1 MSYSLIFFL
10 ALFFIFLFFLIRIFI
25 NKRIETIPKKR
36 ININKKIHVKNSIDL
51 NVIKIPSKIKEIDS
65 LSLIK
70 LTTELYKIFK
80 SLAYITKDNNELN
93 SSTEWNNYE
102 VSLFLSLIQNNKNI
116 PMQNSHE
123 IFHSSILSLT
133 KEQVI
138 GELKTIVTKYNKSIS
153 KDNISFLKN
162 QVIWSAKEISII
174 LYYLSL
180 KKAA

>member
-1 MSYSLIFFL
+1 M
-10 ALFFIFLFFLIRIFI
+10 
-25 NKRIETIPKKR
+25 
-36 ININKKIHVKNSIDL
+36 
-51 NVIKIPSKIKEIDS
+51 
-65 LSLIK
+65 
-70 LTTELYKIFK
+70 YKIFK
-80 SLAYITKDNNELN
+80 SLNYISKNNTELN
-93 SSTEWNNYE
+93 TSVEWNNYE

-180 KKAA
+180 KKAV

>member
-1 MSYSLIFFL
+1 MFYTLIL
-10 ALFFIFLFFLIRIFI
+10 ILVLFFIFLFFLIKFFI
-25 NKRIETIPKKR
+25 DKKIKNSKPKRIQ
-36 ININKKIHVKNSIDL
+36 INKKTNIKNNLDFNI
-51 NVIKIPSKIKEIDS
+51 IKIPSTIKE
-65 LSLIK
+65 LEFFELIK
-70 LTTELYKIFK
+70 ITTELYKIFK
-80 SLAYITKDNNELN
+80 SLNYISKNNTELN
-93 SSTEWNNYE
+93 TSVEWNNYE

-180 KKAA
+180 KKAV